1 MNKNKKIF
9 LDDKGSS
16 GADLSTK
23 VIMATV
29 IASVGAIMY
38 NGFDNTIAM
47 IASMGSF
54 SEKKIISK
62 EAKIKHAVEGDAKI
76 VEKSE
81 KALFKVF

>member
-38 NGFDNTIAM
+38 NGFDNTIDM

-62 EAKIKHAVEGDAKI
+62 EAKIRRTVEGDAKI
-76 VEKSE
+76 VEKGE
-81 KALFKVF
+81 KTLFKVF